1 VKVHPNYRKLKLRI
15 FNQKP
20 NIDFRKTSMKP
31 SYILPVLLLVLFG
44 VLASSSW
51 YVVDTGHVAV
61 EQTMGTVDL
70 EEQTAGL
77 NWKLPLITKAYEYS
91 AKEIVIDFNDL
102 TPKAR
107 DNLRLTDLDISVYYR
122 VAPAAIAELMVKYA
136 QASGTSEE
144 ALLPAYGVVYREGR
158 DVIYQEVT
166 KIDSLEMHRN
176 RDELRNG
183 IAENLQIKLDSKDPG
198 VFAITR
204 VAVRALNTDPTI
216 EKAIQ
221 KAVQAQKILEAKKVE
236 VEIAQRDAEIEIARA
251 RGIAEANAIINSSL
265 TPQYLQ
271 HELNEALKKF
281 AENDGSVVVIPANTQ
296 GFNMILDGS
305 GLGKK

>member
-1 VKVHPNYRKLKLRI
+1 
-15 FNQKP
+15 
-20 NIDFRKTSMKP
+20 MKP
-31 SYILPVLLLVLFG
+31 SYILPVIILVIAG
-44 VLASSSW
+44 VLLSGSW
-51 YVVDTGHVAV
+51 YVVDTGHVAI
-61 EQTMGTVDL
+61 EKTMGTVNL
-70 EEQTAGL
+70 EEQSPGL
-77 NWKLPLITKAYEYS
+77 NWKLPILTQAYEFS
-91 AKEIVIDFNDL
+91 AKEIVLDFNDL

-107 DNLRLTDLDISVYYR
+107 DNLRLKDLDISVYYR
-122 VAPAAIAELMVKYA
+122 VEAQAIAELMVKYA
-136 QASGTSEE
+136 NASGNSSE

-176 RDELRNG
+176 RDELRGG

-198 VFAITR
+198 VFTVTR

-281 AENDGSVVVIPANTQ
+281 ADNEGNVVVIPANTQ

>member
-1 VKVHPNYRKLKLRI
+1 
-15 FNQKP
+15 
-20 NIDFRKTSMKP
+20 MKP
-31 SYILPVLLLVLFG
+31 SYILPIIFLIIIGAIVSG
-44 VLASSSW
+44 SW
-51 YVVDTGHVAV
+51 YIVDTGHVAV
-61 EQTMGTVDL
+61 EKTMGTVNL

-77 NWKLPLITKAYEYS
+77 NWKIPVLTQAYEFS

-107 DNLRLTDLDISVYYR
+107 DNLRLKDLDISVYYR
-122 VAPAAIAELMVKYA
+122 VAPGSVAELMVKYA
-136 QASGTSEE
+136 QASGTSNE

-166 KIDSLEMHRN
+166 KIDSLELHRN
-176 RDELRNG
+176 RDELREG
-183 IAENLQIKLDSKDPG
+183 ISENLQLKLDAKDPG
-198 VFAITR
+198 VFFITR

-216 EKAIQ
+216 EAAIQ
-221 KAVQAQKILEAKKVE
+221 RAVQAQKNLEAKEVE
-236 VEIAQRDAEIEIARA
+236 VEIAQRDAEIEIERA

-281 AENDGSVVVIPANTQ
+281 AENEGSVVVIPANTQ
-296 GFNMILDGS
+296 GFSMILDGS
-305 GLGKK
+305 NVGKK